1 MDKKATSKPMRA
13 ILSRLPEEYFDVT
26 IFGDDTILNKPVEE
40 WPVVECLITFFSGQ
54 FPMDKGLSYVELRKP
69 FMINELDM
77 KILGDRR
84 RVYEMLVK
92 NGIAVPRHVFLERDD
107 PVKVETNVVEEFD
120 EYIIVNGVQINKPLV
135 EKPVDAEDHAIYIY
149 YPMSAGGGSKRLFRK
164 VKDRRCHPGSDH
176 PHPFSPPLPSNLM
189 CTPVLVLTPI
199 PASYYCTARSSTRST
214 MTSARK
220 ALTST
225 RSS

>member
-1 MDKKATSKPMRA
+1 MDTLRSVFGRRRRSIKKIKLGVCAMDKKATSKPMRA

-54 FPMDKGLSYVELRKP
+54 FPITKGLSYVELRKP

-77 KILGDRR
+77 NILSDRR

-107 PVKVETNVVEEFD
+107 PVKAEANVVEEFD
-120 EYIIVNGVQINKPLV
+120 EYIVVNGVQINKPLV

-164 VKDRRCHPGSDH
+164 VKDRRWDPTILSFPLTFN
-176 PHPFSPPLPSNLM
+176 PHVYPPPQF
-189 CTPVLVLTPI
+189 
-199 PASYYCTARSSTRST
+199 
-214 MTSARK
+214 
-220 ALTST
+220 
-225 RSS
+225 